1 MNCLEFLRALNVDP
15 RHLLLAAR
23 QHAENCSDCARR
35 MVKQLNMEA
44 TLANTLQVP
53 TPVGME
59 DRILLATRFSE
70 KRRLA
75 LYAVAASV
83 ALAVSV
89 TLGSAFFAKPT
100 ELDMAIEMAIEHVL
114 AEPEHLAETKVVSSA
129 QLNELLAR
137 VGASSSTLLPVTYAN
152 SCNFPNGSRGGHI
165 VLATPYGRVTLVL
178 MPNGESGVV
187 QRRKMKGLIAEMY
200 AARQGNYS
208 LIASNDAALIAAKSM
223 LANQLHWI

>member
-83 ALAVSV
+83 ALTVCV

-114 AEPEHLAETKVVSSA
+114 AEPEHLAETNVVSST
-129 QLNELLAR
+129 QLNELLAY
-137 VGASSSTLLPVTYAN
+137 VGARSNTLLPATYAN
-152 SCNFPNGSRGGHI
+152 TCNLPNGKGGHI

-187 QRRKMKGLIAEMY
+187 KRREMKGLIAEMY

-208 LIASNDAALIAAKSM
+208 LIASSDAALIAAKSM